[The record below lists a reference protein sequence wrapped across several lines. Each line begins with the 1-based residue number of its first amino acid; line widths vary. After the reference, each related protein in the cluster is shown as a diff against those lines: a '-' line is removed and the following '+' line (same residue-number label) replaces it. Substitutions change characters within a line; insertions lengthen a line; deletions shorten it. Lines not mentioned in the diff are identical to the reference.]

1 LDFDSHE
8 AVGVLQ
14 LQLVDLAQGC
24 GSHWKGVF
32 IKVDENVFN
41 PSAKM
46 NKNKLK
52 WFSLDDR
59 KIMFCS

>member
-46 NKNKLK
+46 NKTELKLV
-52 WFSLDDR
+52 FPG
-59 KIMFCS
+59 